1 MLMSRVAIIGWSFVA
16 AIGIYL
22 GATARDDNLRI
33 GGFALAI
40 CAAAVAAFEVIAA
53 LKKRRKS
60 KPRQHPN
67 E

>member
-1 MLMSRVAIIGWSFVA
+1 MSRVSIAGWVFVA

-33 GGFALAI
+33 GGFVLAV
-40 CAAAVAAFEVIAA
+40 CAAAVAAFELIMV
-53 LKKRRKS
+53 LKNQRKNNPKRNPK
-60 KPRQHPN
+60 